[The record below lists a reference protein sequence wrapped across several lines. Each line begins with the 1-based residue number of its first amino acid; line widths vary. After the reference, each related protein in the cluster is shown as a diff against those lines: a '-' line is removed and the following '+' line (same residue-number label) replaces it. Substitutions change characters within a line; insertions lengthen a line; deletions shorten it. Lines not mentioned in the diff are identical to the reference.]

1 MRLAGEEKLLLQQS
15 GSDLAGFAISQDG
28 SADLA
33 FGSVL
38 LSGGI
43 AIQGVECFH
52 SWSNSHS
59 VQVWKK
65 EYPYYWYAFTEGV
78 AKMSFMAASA
88 SVDTRKKAS
97 VWEKWGKER
106 ERSRWQRIL
115 EGNEW

>member
-52 SWSNSHS
+52 SWSDSHS
-59 VQVWKK
+59 VQ
-65 EYPYYWYAFTEGV
+65 GV
-78 AKMSFMAASA
+78 
-88 SVDTRKKAS
+88 
-97 VWEKWGKER
+97 EER
-106 ERSRWQRIL
+106 VSLLLVCVHRGSGENELHGCVGFCERARFQLRS
-115 EGNEW
+115 